1 MGGPALTSL
10 LPRLIAL
17 WTLALALS
25 GCAGRRVPDG
35 MRARGLEP
43 AQSTADALNRA
54 LEPRRIAILAGV
66 DTYDDPAF
74 PDLQHARTDAG
85 ALAEVFESPRGGG
98 FDEVVLLEDPT
109 RTGLLDALKL
119 LEGRVRRTDVVVV
132 YFSGH
137 GTRVPAADG
146 ESWRRFLLGTDSRPS
161 DLDASAIDLDVLL
174 DWFSGLQPARKSL
187 IVDAC
192 FNGDGKS
199 AVRPAHRADDDE
211 RAVGPSLVRRASLD
225 AGEALLFAT
234 TPGRPSLEDDA
245 LGHGVYTYYLL
256 EALGW
261 GFSEA
266 DRDADRVVTAWE
278 AHDHARAKTLAHTDG
293 LQVPE
298 AALRVVGMADVV
310 LAGEPE
316 RRRTRERALVY
327 LYAGSNHAL
336 TGSEL
341 VVDGR
346 AKGALPGTVPL
357 EPGRHHLALRSPD
370 GVVLAEGYAT
380 LADGHAYRADDLAR
394 LVDGPRFGVT
404 VRPVFVTSPPF
415 RSALGAGSLGL
426 EMGVWRRDDDPP
438 GRNQV
443 AGVSLGI
450 ANSPSRPVDS
460 QAGTA
465 RGFGWLTVEGGWQ
478 NDWRRLRFR
487 ATWTLSGV
495 LIPPSFPDGR
505 PADPDTLAPGEVPA
519 FAGWVFGTT
528 GPSVQ
533 AGWVLSEV
541 WSVHA
546 MARPTL
552 TALDTDGTGGRGV
565 RAVPWITTAV
575 GFDAV
580 F

>member
-1 MGGPALTSL
+1 MWAVVL
-10 LPRLIAL
+10 LV
-17 WTLALALS
+17 
-25 GCAGRRVPDG
+25 GCAGRRTPAL
-35 MRARGLEP
+35 RAKGLEP
-43 AQSTADALNRA
+43 AQSTADALNAA

-74 PDLQHARTDAG
+74 PDLEHARTDAT

-109 RTGLLDALKL
+109 RQGLLDALKL
-119 LEGRVRRTDVVVV
+119 LEGRIRRTDVVVV

-137 GTRVPAADG
+137 GTRVPGDDG
-146 ESWRRFLLGTDSRPS
+146 WRRFLLGKDSRPS
-161 DLDASAIDLDVLL
+161 DLEASAIDLDVLL
-174 DWFSGLQPARKSL
+174 DWFSGLSPARKSL

-199 AVRPAHRADDDE
+199 AVRPAHRARE
-211 RAVGPSLVRRASLD
+211 GGGAEASLVRRASLD

-293 LQVPE
+293 VQVPE

-327 LYAGSNHAL
+327 LYAGTNHAL
-336 TGSEL
+336 SGSEL

-370 GVVLAEGYAT
+370 GAVLAEGYAT

-415 RSALGAGSLGL
+415 RSALGAGAVGL

-450 ANSPSRPVDS
+450 ANSPSRPLEADG
-460 QAGTA
+460 GTA
-465 RGFGWLTVEGGWQ
+465 RGFGWLTIEGGWQ
-478 NDWRRLRFR
+478 NDWRRLRMR

-505 PADPDTLAPGEVPA
+505 PLDPQPGEVPA
-519 FAGWVFGTT
+519 QAGWVFGTT

-552 TALDTDGTGGRGV
+552 TAIDPDGAGGRGV
-565 RAVPWITTAV
+565 RAVPWVTTAV